1 MKFVVILIFI
11 ALIFL
16 PSFLIAWKIKYDENK
31 DKKKVNSQPEI
42 SVTPESETLEIL
54 PETSVEKNTDEL
66 PTVEQEEIKIEEIQ
80 VLESPSAEPSLAETP
95 VSEELPVQKE
105 KKKRGRK
112 PGRKNKT
119 TSKPGKKGGDQ
130 LLLS

>member
-1 MKFVVILIFI
+1 M
-11 ALIFL
+11 FL
-16 PSFLIAWKIKYDENK
+16 PSFLIAWKIKYDERRERERK
-31 DKKKVNSQPEI
+31 TQSEI
-42 SVTPESETLEIL
+42 SVTPESETSEIL
-54 PETSVEKNTDEL
+54 PDTSVEKNTDEL

-80 VLESPSAEPSLAETP
+80 LLESPSVEPSLTETP

>member
-1 MKFVVILIFI
+1 MTFVVILIFI
-11 ALIFL
+11 SLMFL
-16 PSFLIAWKIKYDENK
+16 PSFLIAWKIKYDERRERERK
-31 DKKKVNSQPEI
+31 TQSEI
-42 SVTPESETLEIL
+42 SVTTESGTSEIL
-54 PETSVEKNTDEL
+54 PDTSVEKNTDEL
-66 PTVEQEEIKIEEIQ
+66 PTVEQEEIKIEEIR
-80 VLESPSAEPSLAETP
+80 VLESPSVEPSLTETP

-119 TSKPGKKGGDQ
+119 ASKPRNKGGDQ

>member
-1 MKFVVILIFI
+1 MTFVVILIFI

-54 PETSVEKNTDEL
+54 PETSAEKNTDEL

-80 VLESPSAEPSLAETP
+80 VLESPSVEPSLTETP

-119 TSKPGKKGGDQ
+119 ASKPRNKGGDQ